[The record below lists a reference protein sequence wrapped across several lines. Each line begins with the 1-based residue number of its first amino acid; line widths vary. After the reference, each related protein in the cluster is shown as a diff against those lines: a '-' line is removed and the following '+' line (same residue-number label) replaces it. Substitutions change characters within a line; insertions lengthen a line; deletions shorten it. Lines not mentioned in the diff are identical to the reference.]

1 MIIGIDVLIIE
12 KRITSSRFVVKDKY
26 SVETMMDQEL
36 PPLQPSQVLGVL
48 IPGGVVRTDFVPTD
62 ATGMKFSLALSGIS
76 GKDIASVSEL
86 IFFLLPGVSL
96 PPDHGALLYWQIIST
111 PDQNSMSSTPFSG
124 PTTTEFELVGA
135 ITNQRPSDS
144 FRTGWAT
151 NETLASLVNSVSS
164 TITINLGV
172 SIEHI
177 SSIQNIGAVKDDTTN
192 VAKKIAM
199 NLFNF
204 MQSFDTG
211 GGGGGNMIVPMNVFE
226 RWLSRFEA
234 KQRQDPN
241 FFMKDDL

>member
-1 MIIGIDVLIIE
+1 MVIVLSAIIK
-12 KRITSSRFVVKDKY
+12 KRTTSSRFVAKDIY
-26 SVETMMDQEL
+26 SIETMMDQEL
-36 PPLQPSQVLGVL
+36 PPQQPCVLGVL

-111 PDQNSMSSTPFSG
+111 PDQNSMSSTPFSDQG

-151 NETLASLVNSVSS
+151 NETLASAINSVSS

-177 SSIQNIGAVKDDTTN
+177 SNIQNIGAVKDDTTN

-199 NLFNF
+199 NLFNY

-241 FFMKDDL
+241 FFMKDQS

>member
-1 MIIGIDVLIIE
+1 
-12 KRITSSRFVVKDKY
+12 
-26 SVETMMDQEL
+26 MMNQA
-36 PPLQPSQVLGVL
+36 PQPPSQLLGVL
-48 IPGGVVRTDFVPTD
+48 IPGGVVRTDFLPTD
-62 ATGMKFSLALSGIS
+62 PSMMKFSLALEGIS
-76 GKDIASVSEL
+76 GKDLISVSEL

-96 PPDHGALLYWQIIST
+96 PPDHGAILYWQIIST
-111 PDQNSMSSTPFSG
+111 PSNQNTMDSTPFSDHG
-124 PTTTEFELVGA
+124 PTATEFELVGA

-151 NETLASLVNSVSS
+151 NETLATAINSVSS

-177 SSIQNIGAVKDDTTN
+177 SNIQNIGAVKDDTTH

-204 MQSFDTG
+204 MQSFDSG
-211 GGGGGNMIVPMNVFE
+211 VGGGNMIVPKNVFE

-241 FFMKDDL
+241 FFMKDQS